1 MTVFYSRS
9 SRGLGITNLA
19 NISEG
24 GYYLNPVD
32 ELTVATPSKKYLPL
46 LAGRE
51 ISQLFIHSYLG
62 ETPEVAA

>member
-51 ISQLFIHSYLG
+51 
-62 ETPEVAA
+62 TPEVAA